1 MAFATAAF
9 GDNVRKIIDE
19 WSVPGFAI
27 AVVQGDNI
35 RSKILPNDFVLQDP
49 YLTANV
55 TVEDILSHRAGDPGH
70 DDALFGQKAAQP
82 DNAKSITRKLR
93 HLPFNKPL
101 RCNYQYSN
109 PMFTV
114 ATHLIETVTGESYPD
129 VVRRRIWEPLGM
141 LNTYHDV
148 TGVEAGNAK
157 DRLSMGDHW
166 DKEKNSYLAIP
177 SYARPE
183 GQGAGCVFSSVSD
196 YAKWVRALLKRA
208 GPLSEEAH
216 KEMVSGRTIIPYEG
230 NEALPRYGHALYA
243 LGLQVETYRG
253 YPLIGHDGSYSGFK
267 ASMRYL
273 PDQDWGVVM
282 FGNADDAYSVA
293 QILFHQLVDGV
304 IEVPE
309 EDQTDWAAYWRKCW
323 KDDKEERHKDDPDLL
338 LSESLE
344 ATYVPLEELA
354 SGYVHA
360 GYGTLSLMFTDGKL
374 EADCSD
380 RAAA

>member
-1 MAFATAAF
+1 
-9 GDNVRKIIDE
+9 
-19 WSVPGFAI
+19 
-27 AVVQGDNI
+27 
-35 RSKILPNDFVLQDP
+35 
-49 YLTANV
+49 
-55 TVEDILSHRAGDPGH
+55 
-70 DDALFGQKAAQP
+70 
-82 DNAKSITRKLR
+82 
-93 HLPFNKPL
+93 
-101 RCNYQYSN
+101 
-109 PMFTV
+109 
-114 ATHLIETVTGESYPD
+114 
-129 VVRRRIWEPLGM
+129 M

-157 DRLSMGDHW
+157 DRLSTGYHW

-177 SYARPE
+177 SYAQPE

-293 QILFHQLVDGV
+293 QILFHQLMDGV

-323 KDDKEERHKDDPDLL
+323 EDDKEERHKDDPDLL

-344 ATYVPLEELA
+344 PTYVPLEELA
-354 SGYVHA
+354 GEYVHA

-380 RAAA
+380 RGMPFKLRFDHLKEASFVVKYKHLLDGSTRKMKADFDIVEGGIVKSVGLPLCDEMKDEFIWFHKRT